1 MRGRWTTITVNAYLH
16 SYQTN
21 SPPLFKR
28 LIHSQKTFSTELFL
42 LFSITRKPVSA
53 NRETGKT
60 RASNPRLM
68 TRCIDTEL
76 ATGSVDTQDFF
87 FSVWDVP
94 SKWVSFECR
103 GASSCESEKRRH
115 IQQLFHYSPSEE
127 QLQDLSAHDIT
138 TAVCL
143 YSAVRLNERPPHS
156 H

>member
-1 MRGRWTTITVNAYLH
+1 MH

-87 FSVWDVP
+87 FL
-94 SKWVSFECR
+94 FEMFHPNEFHLNV
-103 GASSCESEKRRH
+103 GGLPAVNQKNVATSSSCSIIHRLRSSSRICLH
-115 IQQLFHYSPSEE
+115 MTSPPQCVSTLLFG
-127 QLQDLSAHDIT
+127 LT
-138 TAVCL
+138 RG
-143 YSAVRLNERPPHS
+143 RLTVTN
-156 H
+156 